1 MKQLLN
7 ILVLTLALNF
17 VLAVGGIAW
26 LWRTG
31 KLDEQK
37 VKAIREMVVSPPKS
51 VLEKLGD
58 AEATGPATR
67 PVGKLDELLAKVSNR
82 PAAEQVE
89 LMQRSFDVQMA
100 QLDRRQ
106 REVAD
111 LQRRVDQ
118 DKDRLAGE
126 RADLEKLRAKLTAE
140 QQQASK
146 QATDKGFQD
155 SLQLYNTMTS
165 KQVKTV
171 FMTLDDRVITQY
183 LQAMQPRT
191 AAKII
196 KEFKSAEELER
207 IQRVL
212 EKIRQS
218 QNQSAPTTPVAPGAP
233 ARGAQPGAAQAAA
246 KG

>member
-1 MKQLLN
+1 MKQLIN

-37 VKAIREMVVSPPKS
+37 VKAIREMVMAPAKPAD
-51 VLEKLGD
+51 EKPAD
-58 AEATGPATR
+58 SEAAGPATR
-67 PVGKLDELLAKVSNR
+67 PVGKLDELLAKVSSR

-118 DKDRLAGE
+118 DKERMAGE
-126 RADLEKLRAKLTAE
+126 RAELEKLRAKLAAE
-140 QQQASK
+140 QQQASR
-146 QATDKGFQD
+146 QGSDKGFQD

-165 KQVKTV
+165 RQVKTV
-171 FMTLDDRVITQY
+171 FMTLDDGVIVQY
-183 LQAMQPRT
+183 LEAMQPRT
-191 AAKII
+191 AARII
-196 KEFKSAEELER
+196 KEFKTPEEMER

-212 EKIRQS
+212 EKMRQS
-218 QNQSAPTTPVAPGAP
+218 QNRGATPATAAP
-233 ARGAQPGAAQAAA
+233 AAPAGNAQQGAAQAAA